1 MPRTSSRWRA
11 LSANPLRA
19 SSLARASLSAGT
31 AAVAAAVVLSV
42 VAATSPATAQAPLQA
57 ARTLTSCPVGQVRE
71 TGVPLADFAAGATSS
86 CSPALKPET
95 VKELAAA
102 QGQAA
107 TRNEAPFGVQA
118 GALAAGV
125 ESAQALAASGTKTTA
140 TWQPYGRTPLIANGA
155 SYGEVNKQGFV
166 NLAGRVEDFA
176 AVPGVAGRWFA
187 SVANGGIWETN
198 DAGAHWRSIGDN
210 LPTQITGTV
219 AYLAG
224 RVLVGTGDPAFGGSS
239 LSGMGAFYSDND
251 GATWLRSSGV
261 PSGALSFQLAVDGSD
276 ASKVYLATSK
286 GLYRSTDR
294 GASFTRMVLP
304 TGCTSLTDENCFFAN
319 IVTDVVVQ
327 GKGTGTPGAVLAAV
341 GWRAGQKLNTV
352 GKMQAPQN
360 GLYSSVNGTDY
371 TYIDP
376 GATSVPNVATTGFPA
391 TRSIGRVAL
400 GIAAGPTQ
408 DHRYV
413 YAVVQDAGKF
423 NGSTCALDVNDNSL
437 AGATC
442 GAGTYLNGVFGS
454 SDFGKHWTKLADGDS
469 LKSPLTQS
477 ALLGAGTASYSPGVQ
492 SWYNEWIQPDP
503 SPTLTAASGAP
514 QHLAFGLEEVW
525 QNTMAEQATSAN
537 LSPIVIASSGS
548 PVLAPQLTQFQV
560 VGRYYGGGTC
570 YGLKATLPVPCTT
583 NLAHSGSTTTH
594 PDQHAGLFVPDLT
607 GGGTTLLIGNDGG
620 VYAQHA
626 ASGTVVTQDGWGDGA
641 QGTGTG
647 IMNTLLPYDA
657 QMAKDGTVYAGLQDN
672 GQMRIN
678 ADGSQYEVYGGDAF
692 FSPVDPDNSNI
703 AYEEY
708 TNGAV
713 AVTID
718 GGKTWSSIKPAL
730 TAALFSTPLVMDSQ
744 DAKHLLVGGRQI
756 MATTAGPLTNQST
769 NGTSVDPATAWQKLF
784 DLGTRLEPGVA
795 AATANVTDPNNG
807 NPNNSTSAL
816 DVFGSFAYAGY
827 CGACDIVTGTR
838 PFASGIATNVV
849 KAAGKPA
856 VAGAWHIAKAQG
868 LPQRYV
874 NAVYLDRGEPGT
886 VYAAIGG
893 YGRRWIPPGALKDDL
908 SKVGTG
914 HLFVSR
920 DAGEHF
926 TDVSGNLPDLPAN
939 TVLRFEDSLLVGTD
953 AGVFSTSAARPGTF
967 SLFAKGLPNVPVFH
981 LAASPRSTHEVI
993 AASYGRGVY
1002 TLVTQRPV
1010 AARTETVSLVPTSL
1024 TAGLASTGLAVT
1036 SLAATGLPTGLAL
1049 AGTLLLLVG
1058 LVLRRRQTV

>member
-11 LSANPLRA
+11 LRPR
-19 SSLARASLSAGT
+19 SLAGASLSAGT

-42 VAATSPATAQAPLQA
+42 VAATGPATALAPQHGA
-57 ARTLTSCPVGQVRE
+57 TQQPARSLTSCPVGQVRE
-71 TGVPLADFAAGATSS
+71 ADVPLAAFATGATSV
-86 CSPALKPET
+86 CSPAVKPET
-95 VKELAAA
+95 FKELAAA

-118 GALAAGV
+118 GALAAGAA
-125 ESAQALAASGTKTTA
+125 SAQALAASGTQSTA
-140 TWQPYGRTPLIANGA
+140 TWQSYGKTPLMANGA
-155 SYGEVNKQGFV
+155 TYGSVNKLGFA
-166 NLAGRVEDFA
+166 NLAGRVEDFT

-187 SVANGGIWETN
+187 SVANGGVWETT
-198 DAGAHWRSIGDN
+198 DAGAHWRSIGDA

-219 AYLAG
+219 TYLGG

-239 LSGMGAFYSDND
+239 LSGMGAFYTDND
-251 GATWLRSSGV
+251 GKTWNRSSGV
-261 PSGALSFQLAVDGSD
+261 PSGALSFQLALDGSNT
-276 ASKVYLATSK
+276 SKVYLATSM
-286 GLYRSTDR
+286 GLYRSVNR
-294 GASFTRMVLP
+294 GAAFTEVVLP
-304 TGCTSLTDENCFFAN
+304 TGCTSLTDANCFFAN

-327 GKGTGTPGAVLAAV
+327 GAGTGTPGAVLAAV
-341 GWRAGQKLNTV
+341 GWRAGQRLNSA

-360 GLYSSVNGTDY
+360 GLYSSTNGTDF

-413 YAVVQDAGKF
+413 YALVQDAGKF
-423 NGSTCALDVNDNSL
+423 DGSTCALDVNDNGA

-454 SDFGKHWTKLADGDS
+454 SDFGQHWTKLSDGDA

-477 ALLGAGTASYSPGVQ
+477 ALLGAGTATYSPGVQ

-503 SPTLTAASGAP
+503 SPALTATSGAP

-525 QNTMAEQATSAN
+525 QNTLAEQATSAN
-537 LSPIVIASSGS
+537 LSPIVIVPVGS
-548 PVLAPQLTQFQV
+548 PVLAPELTQFQV
-560 VGRYYGGGTC
+560 VGRYYGGATC
-570 YGLKATLPVPCTT
+570 YGLNATLPVPCTT
-583 NLAHSGSTTTH
+583 NVAHGGSTTTH
-594 PDQHAGLFVPDLT
+594 PDQHAGLFVPDVT

-626 ASGTVVTQDGWGDGA
+626 ASGTVVTQDGWGNGA
-641 QGTGTG
+641 QGSGTG
-647 IMNTLLPYDA
+647 VLSTLLPYDA
-657 QMAKDGTVYAGLQDN
+657 EMAKDGTVYAGLQDN
-672 GQMRIN
+672 GEMRIN
-678 ADGSQYEVYGGDAF
+678 ADGSQYEIYGGDAF
-692 FSPVDPDNSNI
+692 YTAVDPDNSDI

-713 AVTID
+713 SMTVD
-718 GGKTWSSIKPAL
+718 GGKTWSSIKPTL
-730 TAALFSTPLVMDSQ
+730 TGALFSTPLVMDSRN
-744 DAKHLLVGGRQI
+744 AKHLLVGGRQI
-756 MATTAGPLTNQST
+756 VETTAGPLTNQST
-769 NGTSVDPATAWQKLF
+769 NGVTADPATAWQTVF
-784 DLGTRLEPGVA
+784 DLGTRLQPGVA
-795 AATANVTDPNNG
+795 AATPDVTDPNNG
-807 NPNNSTSAL
+807 NPNNAASAL
-816 DVFGSFAYAGY
+816 DVYGSFAYAGY

-849 KAAGKPA
+849 KTAGKPA
-856 VAGAWHIAKAQG
+856 VAGAWHIAKALG

-914 HLFVSR
+914 HLFVSH

-926 TDVSGNLPDLPAN
+926 TDLSGNLPDLPAN

-953 AGVFSTSAARPGTF
+953 VGVFSTPAAHPGTF
-967 SLFAKGLPNVPVFH
+967 SVYAKGLPNVPVFH
-981 LAASPRSTHEVI
+981 LAASPRSAHEVI
-993 AASYGRGVY
+993 AASYGRGVF
-1002 TLVTQRPV
+1002 TLVTGRTV
-1010 AARTETVSLVPTSL
+1010 AARSATASRTISL
-1024 TAGLASTGLAVT
+1024 TPAGLSAGL
-1036 SLAATGLPTGLAL
+1036 SSGLPLGLVL
-1049 AGTLLLLVG
+1049 AGALLLLAG
-1058 LVLRRRQTV
+1058 LVLRRRQNA